1 MPNSEID
8 MRVEAHLF
16 SGLGGWLRFLSRG
29 TRILEKMVDALPYEA
44 DTRQTDPKMQQFIS
58 VVQTSHPVEWVWVG
72 S

>member
-1 MPNSEID
+1 LPDNNEYQDIQHPSIEVDFAMPKSEID

-44 DTRQTDPKMQQFIS
+44 DTR
-58 VVQTSHPVEWVWVG
+58 
-72 S
+72 